1 VLGLSEGHVE
11 IDLEGVRVKAW
22 RVRGSAG
29 GKSLEIVI
37 EWVDSEEVSS
47 RGRKD
52 RVGVK
57 VVGQRVRTRG
67 GKVIKEGYYM
77 QKEVPK

>member
-1 VLGLSEGHVE
+1 VLGVIEGDVE
-11 IDLEGVRVKAW
+11 VDLEGVRVKAW
-22 RVRGSAG
+22 RVSGAT
-29 GKSLEIVI
+29 GKSLEIAV

-57 VVGQRVRTRG
+57 VMGQRVRTRG